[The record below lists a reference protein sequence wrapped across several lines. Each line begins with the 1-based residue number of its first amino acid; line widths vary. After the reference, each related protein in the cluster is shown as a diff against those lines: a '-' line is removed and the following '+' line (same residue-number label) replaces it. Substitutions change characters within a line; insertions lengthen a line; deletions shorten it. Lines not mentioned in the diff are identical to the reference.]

1 MVGILNTWTI
11 WREIKGLWEKCH
23 FANFFLIFFFNHVS
37 ETQMLKLAHLL
48 PGCSLKAFHDSCWT
62 IGSSRGYMSYIW
74 LFVTLRGQEVVTTLE
89 GHLLLWWGIL
99 APSEKLSKRWEG
111 RGQSQY
117 SGNRECSAN
126 HRCVYTASILES
138 LFRMERRP

>member
-1 MVGILNTWTI
+1 
-11 WREIKGLWEKCH
+11 
-23 FANFFLIFFFNHVS
+23 
-37 ETQMLKLAHLL
+37 MLKLAHLL

-99 APSEKLSKRWEG
+99 APSEKLSGDE
-111 RGQSQY
+111 RG
-117 SGNRECSAN
+117 GDN
-126 HRCVYTASILES
+126 HNILAIENV
-138 LFRMERRP
+138 LQTTDVCILHPD